1 MFPRNFNLLV
11 AFFLVFWSPGV
22 AAAECK
28 TDVTACSVTE
38 LCSAATT
45 IKRGHLE
52 WNFDSLDHVVS
63 AKNYGLNCGV
73 DTAAKPAEKTETVQV
88 KFTKTDFI
96 GFNQLQRHQIQ
107 YALNRLGYYS
117 SGVDG
122 LWGKGTER
130 AVNRFILAE
139 DITENLAENVYKS
152 LTIAVD
158 VSNVTVKPVAPST
171 VKKAA
176 ISTRDGAK
184 ICRLNN
190 NPGFERMLTMEEFI
204 PRAVKEFETLREIK
218 IKNGMATIGKK
229 EIKQRENG
237 AYQLYT
243 RVRCIENTNG
253 WSKCGTFSARTSLS
267 PKGNDRLS
275 GKILLPSQWPL
286 YNGQQHTLEYT
297 CSSK

>member
-1 MFPRNFNLLV
+1 MFLRNFNIPV
-11 AFFLVFWSPGV
+11 AFFLVVWSPGV
-22 AAAECK
+22 AAAECE

-107 YALNRLGYYS
+107 YALKRLGYYS

-122 LWGKGTER
+122 LWGKGTDR
-130 AVNRFILAE
+130 AVNQFILAE
-139 DITENLAENVYKS
+139 GITENLAENVYKS
-152 LTIAVD
+152 LAIAVD
-158 VSNVTVKPVAPST
+158 VSNVTVKPVATTTIKTS
-171 VKKAA
+171 A
-176 ISTRDGAK
+176 SRSRDGVK
-184 ICRLNN
+184 ICRLND

-218 IKNGMATIGKK
+218 IENGMATIGKK
-229 EIKQRENG
+229 KIKQRENG

-243 RVRCIENTNG
+243 NVRCITNVNG
-253 WSKCGTFSARTSLS
+253 WSKCGTFTARTSLN
-267 PKGNDRLS
+267 PKGNSRLS
-275 GKILLPSQWPL
+275 GKLLLPSEWPL
-286 YNGQQHTLEYT
+286 YNGPQHTLEYT